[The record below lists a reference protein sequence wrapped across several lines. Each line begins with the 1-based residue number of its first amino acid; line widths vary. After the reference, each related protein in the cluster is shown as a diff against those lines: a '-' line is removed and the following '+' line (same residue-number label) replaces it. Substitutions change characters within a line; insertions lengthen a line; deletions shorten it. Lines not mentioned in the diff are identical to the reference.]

1 MNQVQVVHAGA
12 TVVWLFETT
21 AQLLSF
27 LQQKNALFWQLQRFA
42 GEPAFQSWYTG
53 TVKSFQLAA
62 LDKLQPDTFNAVFTF
77 LKQQLPDTYCTL
89 KQMQLQDYQRQF
101 LARAGQ
107 SSYRYVLL
115 AGPAIEAA
123 LPQQQLVGRYLMAD
137 QFEPFARVFQ
147 QHRTILDGL
156 TSPHWPAAWAEQWLL
171 FSPTE
176 RFCSNGLMLSGQAEL
191 LQLTG
196 MGCRIKFYYE
206 PASICLLSS
215 TTVLTPRPSLRS

>member
-1 MNQVQVVHAGA
+1 MSQVQVIQAGA
-12 TVVWLFETT
+12 TVAWLFETT

-27 LQQKNALFWQLQRFA
+27 LKRKNALFWQLQRFA
-42 GEPAFQSWYTG
+42 SEPAFHQWYTG
-53 TVKSFQLAA
+53 AVKGFQLAA
-62 LDKLQPDTFNAVFTF
+62 LDDLKPDTFNAVFTF

-89 KQMQLQDYQRQF
+89 KQVSLQDYQCQF
-101 LARAGQ
+101 LKRAGQ
-107 SSYRYVLL
+107 SSYRYVLI

-156 TSPHWPAAWAEQWLL
+156 MSPHWPAAWAEQWLL

-176 RFCSNGLMLSGQAEL
+176 RFCSNGLMLSGHAEL
-191 LQLTG
+191 LQLIG
-196 MGCRIKFYYE
+196 IGCCIKFYYE
-206 PASICLLSS
+206 SASSCLVSS
-215 TTVLTPRPSLRS
+215 TTHLTARQPRRS